1 VCLPTVQELTAG
13 VREQLDG
20 CACLLLDGTCWS
32 DDELI
37 RLGVGTRTA
46 REMGHLPI
54 GGAGGSL
61 EQLAPPAVE
70 RTIYVHLNN
79 TNPVLLEDAP
89 ERRLVEQHGMEV
101 AVDGLELQV

>member
-1 VCLPTVQELTAG
+1 VQELTAT
-13 VREQLDG
+13 VCTELED
-20 CACLLLDGTCWS
+20 CACLLVDGTCWC

-37 RLGVGTRTA
+37 RLGMGGRTA

-54 GGAGGSL
+54 SGPGGSL
-61 EQLAPPAVE
+61 ARLAPLPIE

-89 ERRLVEQHGMEV
+89 ERRVVEQHGMEV
-101 AVDGLELQV
+101 AVDGLELEV